1 MVGSCTYSQLTSWIL
16 RSYSRN
22 HSSDFHVC
30 FLSQLQCSACHVVR
44 ERREKAGKNAR
55 QCSHS
60 AAGLPDKQLCS
71 CTSSLELQWQRGQ
84 HLLCIC
90 NDTTS
95 NSNSSLCSVVKELVP
110 QMCKGLWKALGIPL
124 LWCRRAGGGAVQ
136 GGKGRPCTVGGEWL
150 QGCGCAVQNSTGMD
164 LIFLS
169 ILFHFLPLQTSKCL
183 RKR

>member
-44 ERREKAGKNAR
+44 ERREEAGKNAR

-71 CTSSLELQWQRGQ
+71 CISSLELQRQRGQ
-84 HLLCIC
+84 HRLCIC
-90 NDTTS
+90 SDTTL
-95 NSNSSLCSVVKELVP
+95 NSDSSVLLCGEGAGTSDVQRPLESFRDAMAVV
-110 QMCKGLWKALGIPL
+110 
-124 LWCRRAGGGAVQ
+124 
-136 GGKGRPCTVGGEWL
+136 
-150 QGCGCAVQNSTGMD
+150 
-164 LIFLS
+164 
-169 ILFHFLPLQTSKCL
+169 
-183 RKR
+183 